1 MSVRSIGEYNFP
13 SRSRVELYGD
23 DQLVHVW
30 WRDNQYLA
38 AAATF
43 RVPKAMPFGEFVTNV
58 VEPWAATDPDFV
70 AGSERDWFLDDDPL
84 RVSDDASLSELGIGH
99 KHTLSFQVG

>member
-1 MSVRSIGEYNFP
+1 MSVRAIGEYKFP

-30 WRDNQYLA
+30 WRDNTFLSS
-38 AAATF
+38 AATF
-43 RVPKAMPFGEFVTNV
+43 RVPKTMLFGEFIATV
-58 VEPWAATDPDFV
+58 VEPWAATDPDFE
-70 AGSERDWFLDDDPL
+70 AGSERDWFVDDSPL
-84 RVSDDASLSELGIGH
+84 RVRDDASLTELGIGH

>member
-1 MSVRSIGEYNFP
+1 MSVRAIGEYKFA
-13 SRSRVELYGD
+13 SRSRAELYGD

-30 WRDNQYLA
+30 WRDNTFLA

-43 RVPKAMPFGEFVTNV
+43 RVPKKMPFGEFISTV
-58 VEPWAATDPDFV
+58 VEPWAATDPDFE
-70 AGSERDWFLDDDPL
+70 AGSERDWFIDDNPL
-84 RVSDDASLSELGIGH
+84 QVREDASLTELGIGH